1 MLNFITLFDKNYM
14 SRGIVLYNSLKENCT
29 TSFNL
34 YVLALDDVV
43 KEHLGSLNRSNLI
56 VVTVQDLKVMYP
68 VLERLEQERTRGEFC
83 WTLSSFSVQ
92 YAIRYFGLRS
102 CIYVDSDVCFYDD
115 PQVLLAEMSNESVM
129 ITEHNYTP
137 EYDQSTTSGK
147 FCVQFMYFKNNED
160 GNKVLEWWRS
170 RCEEWC
176 YNRMEDGK
184 FGDQKYLDDWE
195 SRFEG
200 IVYNCRNIGCGVAP
214 WNVQKY
220 IVTLE
225 NDKPYVMDR
234 ITKVKKR
241 IVFFHYHGLARVSGQ
256 KWCLTQYR
264 LAQAE
269 KDILYSPYIA
279 KLLVI
284 ESKYPKDL
292 VKEEYSPLPWYL
304 YRIIRMTL
312 GYLKRYPV
320 YFSKNT
326 ESYRNIVVIKHNES
340 LF

>member
-68 VLERLEQERTRGEFC
+68 VLECLEQERTRGEFC

-241 IVFFHYHGLARVSGQ
+241 IVFFHYHELTGISETR
-256 KWCLTQYR
+256 WCLSHYR
-264 LAQAE
+264 LDEAE
-269 KDILYSPYIA
+269 KEILYKYYISE
-279 KLLVI
+279 LHNI
-284 ESKYPKDL
+284 ENQYSEGMIKKRGKSLKY
-292 VKEEYSPLPWYL
+292 SL
-304 YRIIRMTL
+304 YKKIRLFL
-312 GYLKRYPV
+312 GYLKRYPA
-320 YFSKNT
+320 YFKKNT
-326 ESYRNIVVIKHNES
+326 EVYRNIMEV
-340 LF
+340 